1 MMCDEL
7 KRGSVVRSAAGRN
20 KGKVMCVL
28 KVEKNFVY
36 AADGKEYSVAQPKLK
51 NMRHIEPTGAVISN
65 EELLKY
71 DSRLRRAL
79 ADLNK
84 IDS

>member
-1 MMCDEL
+1 MMYGKI
-7 KRGSVVRSAAGRN
+7 KRGSVVRSKAGRN

-28 KVEKNFVY
+28 EVEKNFVY
-36 AADGKEYSVAQPKLK
+36 AADGKEYSTARPKLK

-65 EELLKY
+65 EELLF
-71 DSRLRRAL
+71 DSRLRKAL